1 MSKYKSQKCIVNGI
15 TFDSRKEARRW
26 QELLLLSRA
35 GVIQNLQ
42 RQVKYVLIP
51 SQYETYER
59 YGKNG
64 NKLQDG
70 RRLIERECS
79 YVADFVY
86 TENGETVVEDAKGYK
101 GGESYK
107 LFALKRKLAL
117 YIHGIRIK
125 EV

>member
-1 MSKYKSQKCIVNGI
+1 MSKYKAQKCIVNGI

-86 TENGETVVEDAKGYK
+86 TEDGKLVVEDVKGVRTKEYIAKK
-101 GGESYK
+101 K
-107 LFALKRKLAL
+107 MML
-117 YIHGIRIK
+117 YFHGIRIK